1 MKKIILNIFEAL
13 PIKNHKKVK
22 FLILWKI
29 KKIIFF
35 LFRIFN
41 INDLNLYLKISGSDK
56 YNNYPNVYKY
66 LNTFLKR
73 DKVKI
78 VCEIGIGG
86 HDSEFAGGASLLAL
100 SSYFFNSK
108 VYGLDIIE
116 KKFLNSNKIK
126 TFTIDQSNQEELG
139 NFAKKN
145 EKFDLIID
153 DGSHFGE
160 HQVNSFKTLFP
171 YLENGGVYII
181 EDLGGSYTKAF
192 KGDPNFDPSKNMFG
206 FVKDKIH
213 SVNSKYLTKK
223 NFEALEKYINISNIF
238 LTQDCLIIQKKT
250 KPPSEHLSDHEAFRS
265 LDELNEDQNYS
276 KDPSGFIK
284 TK

>member
-1 MKKIILNIFEAL
+1 MKKIILNIFKAL
-13 PIKNHKKVK
+13 PFKNHKKVK

-35 LFRIFN
+35 LLRIFN

-56 YNNYPNVYKY
+56 YNNYPKVYKY

-116 KKFLNSNKIK
+116 KGFLNSNNIK
-126 TFTIDQSNQEELG
+126 TFLIDQSNQDELD
-139 NFAKKN
+139 NFARKI

-160 HQVNSFKTLFP
+160 HQVNTFKTLFP
-171 YLENGGVYII
+171 YLENGGVYIV

-192 KGDPNFDPSKNMFG
+192 KGDPDFDPNKNMLG
-206 FVKDKIH
+206 FIKDKIH
-213 SVNSKYLTKK
+213 SVNSKFLTKQ
-223 NFEALEKYINISNIF
+223 NFNSLAEYINISNIF
-238 LTQDCLIIQKKT
+238 LTQDCLIIQKKI
-250 KPPSEHLSDHEAFRS
+250 KIPSEYLSDHEAFRS
-265 LDELNEDQNYS
+265 LDQLNKDLNYR